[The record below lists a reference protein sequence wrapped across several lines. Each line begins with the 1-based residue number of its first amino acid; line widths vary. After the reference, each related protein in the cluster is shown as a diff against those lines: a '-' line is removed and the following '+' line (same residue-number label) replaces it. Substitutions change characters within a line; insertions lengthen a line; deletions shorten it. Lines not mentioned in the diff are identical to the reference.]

1 MFDIFKI
8 AFNFCIRNC
17 KGNYEPNLSRLLH
30 HSTMNPNPLVSKVPV
45 GFKNDTI
52 MKNKILFSLCLTLL
66 LVNSCK
72 KEEISKSIT
81 GHVYEEGSGN
91 PIPNATVF
99 LIAEGSGSWAP
110 MKQMAS
116 AKTDQNGAFA
126 IENKQDPDLTFHY
139 LAAQASDYYI
149 LEGHL
154 DKEKYEVTEK
164 TSEKNVYLF
173 RKARIKVRLLNGG
186 EGDNINLQGKRDA
199 IYWLDNLILDT
210 TLDFNVEAYAPTKI
224 YYSSS
229 TASIP
234 NSGDTTFITTPINSD
249 TVVFRY

>member
-1 MFDIFKI
+1 
-8 AFNFCIRNC
+8 
-17 KGNYEPNLSRLLH
+17 
-30 HSTMNPNPLVSKVPV
+30 
-45 GFKNDTI
+45 
-52 MKNKILFSLCLTLL
+52 MKNKILISLSLTLL

-72 KEEISKSIT
+72 KEEISESIT

-154 DKEKYEVTEK
+154 DKEKYEVTDK

-186 EGDNINLQGKRDA
+186 QGNSITLQGNRD
-199 IYWLDNLILDT
+199 LIMWDHGGIPDT
-210 TLDFNVEAYAPTKI
+210 TLDFNIDAYVNTKI
-224 YYSSS
+224 HFI
-229 TASIP
+229 AVAKGGAIH
-234 NSGDTTFITTPINSD
+234 SGDTILSSTPINSD
-249 TVVFRY
+249 TAVFRY